1 MSVRVL
7 IAQLP
12 RLLQDI
18 VDDLLANAPD
28 IEVTESGVPQLR
40 LQASIASQHPH
51 VVILACEEG
60 EVERVS
66 RHALGADR
74 AKVLAMTRG
83 GREAYLFELH
93 PRQIPLGEVSPG
105 TLLGAIRNA
114 ERLQ

>member
-1 MSVRVL
+1 MNRSRRPRTLAGRNDEAVSVRVL

-28 IEVTESGVPQLR
+28 IEVTESGVPQLH
-40 LQASIASQHPH
+40 LQSSIAAQHPH
-51 VVILACEEG
+51 VVILACDEG

-83 GREAYLFELH
+83 GREACLFE
-93 PRQIPLGEVSPG
+93 
-105 TLLGAIRNA
+105 
-114 ERLQ
+114 